1 MKLNNQDV
9 ALKLIAALHTLG
21 KVNNLTYSR
30 IMQKYGSVQG
40 GVHVGQRKSA

>member
-9 ALKLIAALHTLG
+9 ALKLIAALHVQG
-21 KVNNLTYSR
+21 MVNDLTYSR
-30 IMQKYGSVQG
+30 VIQKYGSVQG